1 MFGYRPRKAFSL
13 VMLAEGPLE
22 ARSKSRRLQFFSVDL
37 MCMSTDQICAVRMR
51 EELMNE
57 FLLVMIDR
65 L

>member
-1 MFGYRPRKAFSL
+1 VL
-13 VMLAEGPLE
+13 LE
-22 ARSKSRRLQFFSVDL
+22 ARSQSRRLQFFSVDL
-37 MCMSTDQICAVRMR
+37 MCTWRDQTCAVRMR